1 MLLIPVELRP
11 SRIHGMGVFAAAPI
25 AASTVVWQ
33 FDRGVDHRHPAA
45 WLKDQPPH
53 VQAYVATY
61 GVRSLDRQ
69 FIYLAG
75 DQTLFLNHSM
85 TPNLVPRD
93 DLLRNGEGVVVAARD
108 IAKGEELT
116 VNYGDI
122 DGGDREKLAQ
132 GLPLF

>member
-1 MLLIPVELRP
+1 MLLIPVELHP

-25 AASTVVWQ
+25 AAGSVVWQ
-33 FDRGVDHRHPAA
+33 FDRGVDHRHPVA

-53 VQAYVATY
+53 VRAHVATY
-61 GVRSLDRQ
+61 GVSSLDRQ
-69 FIYLAG
+69 SIYLAG
-75 DQTLFLNHSM
+75 DQTLFLNHST

-122 DGGDREKLAQ
+122 DGEDREKLAQ
-132 GLPLF
+132 GRPLF